1 MIVTQ
6 ARRSAAAS
14 DARAPGPAA
23 WVRQAE
29 SFLRHPMTPAA
40 VPLGALALV
49 RLTPERAPGAIGWAT
64 GVGVLAVVLPI
75 RVGAA
80 WVTTAAAVVVAG
92 ATAVTTAAVRG
103 RGVGGVA
110 PSLSGD
116 GVRAGLGLG
125 LLVVA
130 LPWLLAD
137 VGVYVG
143 DVPLLGKV
151 FLSRQRLPPG
161 AAGPAVHLG
170 HHHGLDGALLAATG
184 LALSRQLAS
193 VPPDWPRW
201 PLSWSLAGLTVYGLA
216 RAAEDGWY
224 EQVVKRGWST
234 KRLPS
239 LVRDGRPVGW
249 RAWTG
254 LLAATWLAERCLRWE
269 AASCRGASSER
280 RATRSHDLHR
290 RSGGGR
296 PRRR

>member
-1 MIVTQ
+1 MIVAH
-6 ARRSAAAS
+6 ARRSGAS
-14 DARAPGPAA
+14 DGRPPGPAA

-29 SFLRHPMTPAA
+29 RFLRHPMAPAA

-49 RLTPERAPGAIGWAT
+49 RVAVDRAPGAIGRT
-64 GVGVLAVVLPI
+64 VGVGVLAVVLPV
-75 RVGAA
+75 RFGAA
-80 WVTTAAAVVVAG
+80 GTTTAAAVVVAG
-92 ATAVTTAAVRG
+92 ALAVTTAAVRG

-110 PSLSGD
+110 PRRLGD
-116 GVRAGLGLG
+116 RLRAGLGLG

-151 FLSRQRLPPG
+151 YLSRQRLPPG

-170 HHHGLDGALLAATG
+170 HHHGLDGVLLAATG
-184 LALSRQLAS
+184 LSLSRQLAS
-193 VPPDWPRW
+193 VPFGRPRW

-254 LLAATWLAERCLRWE
+254 LLAATWLAERCLGRE

-280 RATRSHDLHR
+280 RATRSQDLHR
-290 RSGGGR
+290 RTGGGR
-296 PRRR
+296 LRRR